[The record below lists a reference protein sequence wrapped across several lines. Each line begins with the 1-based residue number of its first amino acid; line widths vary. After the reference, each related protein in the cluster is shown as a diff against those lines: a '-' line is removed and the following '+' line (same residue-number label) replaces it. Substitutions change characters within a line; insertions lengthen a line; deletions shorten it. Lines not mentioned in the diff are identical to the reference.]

1 MRKLSLKLC
10 GFTCIMGIFGAFLRW
25 MQMINISEPETNLVK
40 SYSPWSFA
48 LVLFFILGLGL
59 LIMFV
64 RTLKN
69 LEFPQKY
76 PEVFSRGLPVYTIT
90 SIIIGV
96 LMALGGALTVL
107 RALSSTRS
115 VFDLVLGLFAIVSS
129 LAISSF
135 VVSANK
141 AKKMGSGSAQS
152 VMIILFLCFWLIA
165 AYKFS
170 ASDPVIWHFAPR
182 LLAIS
187 ATILAFYFIEGFVF
201 KKPAPLLSLF
211 FCLLGTFLC
220 IITLA
225 DNYPMGEQ
233 LITLSSAAL
242 MTLLS
247 FAQLNNAEKK
257 DKVL

>member
-1 MRKLSLKLC
+1 MRKISLKLC

-40 SYSPWSFA
+40 PYSPWSFA
-48 LVLFFILGLGL
+48 LVLFVILGSGL
-59 LIMFV
+59 LIMYV

-69 LEFPQKY
+69 LDFPQKY
-76 PEVFSRGLPVYTIT
+76 PEVYSRGLPLYNVT
-90 SIIIGV
+90 SVIIGV
-96 LMALGGALTVL
+96 LMALGGALMVFH
-107 RALSSTRS
+107 ALSSTRS
-115 VFDLVLGLFAIVSS
+115 VFDLVLGLFALVCALAVSF
-129 LAISSF
+129 F
-135 VVSANK
+135 VISANK
-141 AKKMGSGSAQS
+141 TKKAGSGSAPS
-152 VMIILFLCFWLIA
+152 VLIILFLCFWLIA

-182 LLAIS
+182 LLAIA
-187 ATILAFYFIEGFVF
+187 ATILAFYFVNGFVF
-201 KKPAPLLSLF
+201 AKPAPLLSLF

-225 DNYPMGEQ
+225 DSYPMGEQ
-233 LITLSSAAL
+233 LITLSFAAL

-257 DKVL
+257 D